1 MDITSLEQQAIDFAR
16 RGEFGAEARGVNEEL
31 IKLAPENQGAWTRL
45 ARCNIELG
53 LLDAAS
59 EALERVLQINPQNT
73 IARSLLQE
81 AIRRQVRLLPEE
93 PKPKRTAAARAPR
106 AAKAG
111 KRPGVRAGAA
121 LTRAQFAALGE
132 LPPAQALESVGP
144 NLEALA
150 MALNDRPFAA
160 KVVDARNRAGRAGV
174 RLFRRNTVVAGP
186 AGHLSVCHHG
196 GRWEPQLNIGAFAA
210 AQWER
215 SAVRAGIGFN
225 FTPDGSD
232 PEREDGP
239 EALAAHFASFQQLV
253 SSTWNGLLTDW
264 MAANG
269 GFIQYGESGPATS
282 LLPKDAVTWLIEV
295 QNPAEHGW
303 IFVGRWLFADRPDD
317 AETLDDAPALLKW
330 TESVFT
336 DLLPLWMSVYR
347 GA

>member
-31 IKLAPENQGAWTRL
+31 TRLAPENQGAWTRL

-81 AIRRQVRLLPEE
+81 TIRRQVRLLPEV
-93 PKPKRTAAARAPR
+93 PKPKRATAARAPR
-106 AAKAG
+106 AAKAP
-111 KRPGVRAGAA
+111 KRTGARAGGAV
-121 LTRAQFAALGE
+121 TRAQFAALGE

-144 NLEALA
+144 TLEALLVG
-150 MALNDRPFAA
+150 LNDRPFAA
-160 KVVDARNRAGRAGV
+160 KVVEARNRAGRAGA
-174 RLFRRNTVVAGP
+174 RLFRRNTVAAGA
-186 AGHLSVCHHG
+186 AGHLFGFHHG
-196 GRWEPQLNIGAFAA
+196 GRWEPQLNVGLFAA

-215 SAVRAGIGFN
+215 SAVRAGVGFN
-225 FTPDGSD
+225 FRPDGSD

-239 EALAAHFASFQQLV
+239 EALAEYFERFQQLV
-253 SSTWNGLLTDW
+253 STTWKGLLTDW

-269 GFIQYGESGPATS
+269 GFIQYGETGPATG
-282 LLPKDAVTWLIEV
+282 LLPSDAVDWLIGV
-295 QNPAEHGW
+295 QDPAAHGW
-303 IFVGRWLFADRPDD
+303 IFVGRWLFADRPDH
-317 AETLDDAPALLKW
+317 AETLEDASALLKW
-330 TESVFT
+330 SDSVFS
-336 DLLPLWMSVYR
+336 DLLPLWSSVYR